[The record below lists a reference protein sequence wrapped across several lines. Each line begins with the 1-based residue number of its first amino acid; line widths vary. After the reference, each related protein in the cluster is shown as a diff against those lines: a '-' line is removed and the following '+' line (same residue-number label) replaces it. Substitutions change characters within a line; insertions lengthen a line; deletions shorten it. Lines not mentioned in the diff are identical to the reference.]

1 MPNILFVCHANR
13 FRSVLAAEHFR
24 RLLAGDNAEAD
35 WTVSSAG
42 VWATEGIPP
51 LRQAIQF
58 AAAKQMDVS
67 HVRSREINAQLVA
80 EADLI
85 LVMEESQ
92 REAITIEFPG
102 AKNKTC
108 LLSTI
113 ALGENFNIPDPMLS
127 LDEDPDVIAEEI
139 INILNSGYQNIISRF
154 NQQA

>member
-1 MPNILFVCHANR
+1 MY
-13 FRSVLAAEHFR
+13 
-24 RLLAGDNAEAD
+24 
-35 WTVSSAG
+35 
-42 VWATEGIPP
+42 
-51 LRQAIQF
+51 
-58 AAAKQMDVS
+58 VS

>member
-13 FRSVLAAEHFR
+13 FRSVLAAEYFR
-24 RLLAGDNAEAD
+24 TLIGGEAKKAD

-42 VWATEGIPP
+42 VWATEGVSP

-67 HVRSREINAQLVA
+67 QVRSREINAKLVA

-92 REAITIEFPG
+92 REAISIEFPD

-113 ALGENFNIPDPMLS
+113 ALGENFDIPDPILS
-127 LDEDPDVIAEEI
+127 PDEDPDVIAEEI
-139 INILNSGYQNIISRF
+139 LEILNSGYQKIISRF
-154 NQQA
+154 NITM